1 MIKTALD
8 KISALFTTISSAV
21 IIIVGLITIA
31 NILLRSIF
39 NAPISGAV
47 EIMQVGMLTVNALAL
62 GRAGLLD
69 RHIAVHQF
77 VDWLPKRAGSSFRA
91 VTNLLGLIVFGYVSY
106 YYFLSI
112 PEMAATGRVTDVLKV
127 PTYWLYIVMAV
138 CFLLATIVFAYWT
151 VIHIIRIIK
160 PIKEKPKEGLDGIRA
175 EDLLT

>member
-1 MIKTALD
+1 MIKTVLD
-8 KISALFTTISSAV
+8 KISTVFTTVSSAV

-62 GRAGLLD
+62 GKAGLLD

-77 VDWLPKRAGSSFRA
+77 VDWLPKRAGSSFRT

-106 YYFLSI
+106 YYFISV
-112 PEMAATGRVTDVLKV
+112 PEMAATGRVTEVLKI
-127 PTYWLYIVMAV
+127 PIYWLYIVMAV
-138 CFLLATIVFAYWT
+138 CFLLATLVFLYWT
-151 VIHIIRIIK
+151 VVHIIRIVK
-160 PIKEKPKEGLDGIRA
+160 PTEEKPKEGLDAIKA

>member
-1 MIKTALD
+1 MIRKVLD
-8 KISALFTTISSAV
+8 KISVFFTTISSAV
-21 IIIVGLITIA
+21 IILVGLITIA

-77 VDWLPKRAGSSFRA
+77 VDWLPKRLGSSFRT

-106 YYFLSI
+106 YYFISI

-127 PTYWLYIVMAV
+127 PIYCLYIIMAV
-138 CFLLATIVFAYWT
+138 CFLLATMVFAYWT

-160 PIKEKPKEGLDGIRA
+160 PIEEKTKEGLDGIRA